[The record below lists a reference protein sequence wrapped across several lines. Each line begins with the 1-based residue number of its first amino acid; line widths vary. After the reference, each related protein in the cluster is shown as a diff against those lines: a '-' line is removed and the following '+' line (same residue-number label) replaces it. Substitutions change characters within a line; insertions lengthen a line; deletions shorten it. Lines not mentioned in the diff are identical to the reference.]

1 MIPEVWTD
9 SEWLQRQLLTC
20 RRIPNDTS
28 TKIVRKLLSYVMTKR
43 WIERPARAVVE
54 AANVLVGM
62 GILERIGFAVDRQH
76 HGEWLSFHSVQG
88 GGLRAKGMRT
98 PWLI

>member
-1 MIPEVWTD
+1 M
-9 SEWLQRQLLTC
+9 
-20 RRIPNDTS
+20 
-28 TKIVRKLLSYVMTKR
+28 LSYVMTKR

-76 HGEWLSFHSVQG
+76 HGEWLSFSF
-88 GGLRAKGMRT
+88 RT
-98 PWLI
+98 RRRSESEGNENAVAHLTRFGVAGDYFGA